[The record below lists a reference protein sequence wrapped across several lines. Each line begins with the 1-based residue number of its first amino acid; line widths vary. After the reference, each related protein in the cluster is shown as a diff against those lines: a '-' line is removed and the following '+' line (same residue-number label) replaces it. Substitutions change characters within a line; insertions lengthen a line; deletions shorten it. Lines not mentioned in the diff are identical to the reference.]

1 MLLHKKKI
9 FGLLAC
15 CKGEKGFI
23 IGESIL
29 LHIQQVKFSMD

>member
-15 CKGEKGFI
+15 CEGEKGFI